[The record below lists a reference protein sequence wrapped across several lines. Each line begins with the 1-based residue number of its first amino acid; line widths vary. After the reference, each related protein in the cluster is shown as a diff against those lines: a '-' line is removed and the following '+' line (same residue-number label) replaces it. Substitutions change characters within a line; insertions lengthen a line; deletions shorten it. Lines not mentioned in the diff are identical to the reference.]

1 MLGVLTQ
8 DHCCLFA
15 HVDLQQALVGIYWR
29 FLAKC
34 VALLAD
40 IKGSMLCYEALAR
53 LHEFN
58 LNIDQARATF
68 QEASKRCRGPAGFR
82 VLSRLLCEFASFEKR
97 QDNLKVSLSA
107 TETLQMRV

>member
-1 MLGVLTQ
+1 MPVSTWDQ
-8 DHCCLFA
+8 CCLSV
-15 HVDLQQALVGIYWR
+15 HTDMQQALAGICWR

-97 QDNLKVSLSA
+97 QNNLKVSKSA
-107 TETLQMRV
+107 TQTLQMRV